1 MALVGPRG
9 LLDVRWPNADGVA
22 DLQAPVGAGSTLT
35 VTLSGRLG
43 RLNPQLTLNRHRH
56 SLAADSA
63 QLGGRMKAP
72 SLVCL
77 GMAALAPACRESA
90 PMANHPIRLVDLY
103 RPEPGTA
110 SKEAPARAAPAS
122 ELRFAAATP
131 PTPQAGPPG
140 HKPAPPWEAGPG
152 VADLKVKDGYLSGR
166 TVGPVAIVHLR
177 RPRSDDRDVLHEV
190 QVRMRASAGAN
201 LSLLFRNTDDV
212 DLKLES
218 ENQAIVPWPLN
229 TPVVAGPEMRTYV
242 LHPPASIPM
251 ASRHLLVR
259 PTDAAGAAFEIE
271 SIRMVSRR
279 ENLSGIR
286 GGLSWEGLSEVYRE
300 TLVARAPDALRFD
313 VDLPRRPR
321 LQLAIGTLEPD
332 PVTFKV
338 SVHDGGGSAEEVVA
352 QRTVT
357 TPYRWD
363 TVKVDLDR
371 FAGRRVG
378 LSLSLAAERPGT
390 IGFWGAPVIND
401 GPRTTAPD
409 GERPQ
414 GVIFIWADT
423 LRRDHLPFYGYS
435 RPTAPVLARLASE
448 GTLFEDSIAQASWT
462 KASGPSMMTSLYPT
476 STGVQSFND
485 ILPSSANTL
494 AEAFR
499 KEGRATLALTSIP
512 FVGQFSHMHQGFEEL
527 HEPGAL
533 DRGGRFRLKTARPAV
548 DRLLPWLDDHRDV
561 PFYVLLH
568 VADPHSP
575 FRPEPPYDSLFS
587 DPGGHA
593 EHERQMERVKPLIR
607 NPNMRPR
614 IMPTREELVAA
625 GIDPQAYIA
634 REKDWY
640 DGSIRAMDTELGRVI
655 ERLRELGLDR
665 RTLVVFT
672 SDHGEEFL
680 EHGKTFHQQTAY
692 GELANVP
699 LFFWWP
705 GRVPA
710 GKRVPEMVQSIDI
723 MPTLLELSGVP
734 VPGGIQGASLVPF
747 LKGERNPAWPRPA
760 VTEASGRMAATQ
772 EEVEES
778 FAIALEGWK
787 LVHHPRRPAGRP
799 EYELFDRRRD
809 PLDQVDLAP
818 EHPDVVERLAKEL
831 HAWRKLAESM
841 RLPPDS
847 QLAGSLNAEELER
860 LRALGYIH

>member
-1 MALVGPRG
+1 
-9 LLDVRWPNADGVA
+9 
-22 DLQAPVGAGSTLT
+22 
-35 VTLSGRLG
+35 
-43 RLNPQLTLNRHRH
+43 
-56 SLAADSA
+56 
-63 QLGGRMKAP
+63 MKA
-72 SLVCL
+72 SAVVCL
-77 GMAALAPACRESA
+77 AMAALVAACRESA
-90 PMANHPIRLVDLY
+90 PTANQPIRLVDLY

-110 SKEAPARAAPAS
+110 SKEAPARAAPGS
-122 ELRFAAATP
+122 EFRFAAATP
-131 PTPQAGPPG
+131 PTPRAGPPG
-140 HKPAPPWEAGPG
+140 VRSAPAWAAGPG
-152 VADLKVKDGYLSGR
+152 VEGLKVKDGYLSGR
-166 TVGPVAIVHLR
+166 TAGPVAIVHLR

-201 LSLLFRNTDDV
+201 LSVLLRNTDDV

-218 ENQAIVPWPLN
+218 ETQPIVPWPLN
-229 TPVVAGPEMRTYV
+229 TPIVAGPEMRTYV
-242 LHPPASIPM
+242 LHTTASIPM
-251 ASRHLLVR
+251 ASRHLLIR

-271 SIRMVSRR
+271 SVRMVSRR
-279 ENLSGIR
+279 ENLSSIR
-286 GGLSWEGLSEVYRE
+286 GGLSWEGLGEVYRE

-313 VDLPRRPR
+313 VELPRHPR
-321 LQLAIGTLEPD
+321 LQLAVGTLEPG

-338 SVHDGGGSAEEVVA
+338 AVHAGPGSAEEVVA

-371 FAGRRVG
+371 FAGRKVG
-378 LSLSLAAERPGT
+378 LVLALAAERPGT
-390 IGFWGAPVIND
+390 LGFWGAPVVND
-401 GPRTTAPD
+401 ARPATARD

-448 GTLFEDSIAQASWT
+448 GALFEDSVAQASWT

-485 ILPSSANTL
+485 VLPSSANTL

-512 FVGQFSHMHQGFEEL
+512 FVGRFSRMHQGFEEL
-527 HEPGAL
+527 YEPGAL
-533 DRGGRFRLKTARPAV
+533 DRGGPLRLKTARPAV

-568 VADPHSP
+568 VADPHAP

-587 DPGGHA
+587 DPGGRA
-593 EHERQMERVKPLIR
+593 EHERQMERVKPFIR

-614 IMPTREELVAA
+614 IMPTREDLVAA
-625 GIDPQAYIA
+625 GIDPEAYVA

-640 DGSIRAMDTELGRVI
+640 DGSIRAMDTELGRVV

-680 EHGKTFHQQTAY
+680 EHGKTFHQQTVY

-705 GRVPA
+705 GHVPA
-710 GKRVPEMVQSIDI
+710 GKRIPDMVESIDI
-723 MPTLLELSGVP
+723 MPTLLELSGARAP
-734 VPGGIQGASLVPF
+734 AGIQGASLVPF
-747 LKGERNPAWPRPA
+747 LRGERNPAWPRPA
-760 VTEASGRMAATQ
+760 VTEAAGRMAATE

-778 FAIALEGWK
+778 FAIAMDGWK
-787 LVHHPRRPAGRP
+787 LVHHPRRPPGRP
-799 EYELFDRRRD
+799 EYELFDRRQD
-809 PLDQVDLAP
+809 PLDQKDLAP
-818 EHPDVVERLAKEL
+818 THPDIVERLAKEL
-831 HAWRKLAESM
+831 QAWRKLAESM
-841 RLPPDS
+841 RLKPDS
-847 QLAGSLNAEELER
+847 ELGGSLSAEELER
-860 LRALGYIH
+860 LRALGYIQ

>member
-1 MALVGPRG
+1 
-9 LLDVRWPNADGVA
+9 
-22 DLQAPVGAGSTLT
+22 
-35 VTLSGRLG
+35 
-43 RLNPQLTLNRHRH
+43 
-56 SLAADSA
+56 
-63 QLGGRMKAP
+63 MKA
-72 SLVCL
+72 SAAVCL
-77 GMAALAPACRESA
+77 GMATLVPACREGDPATSQ
-90 PMANHPIRLVDLY
+90 PIRLVDLY

-110 SKEAPARAAPAS
+110 SKEAPPRAAPGS
-122 ELRFAAATP
+122 EMRFDAVAP

-140 HKPAPPWEAGPG
+140 AQPAPPGPPWAAGPG
-152 VADLKVKDGYLSGR
+152 VLDLKVKDGRLSGR
-166 TVGPVAIVHLR
+166 TVGPVAIVHAR

-201 LSLLFRNTDDV
+201 VSALFRNTDDV

-218 ENQAIVPWPLN
+218 ENQPIIPWPLN
-229 TPVVAGPEMRTYV
+229 SPIVAGPEMRTYI
-242 LHPPASIPM
+242 LHTTASIPM
-251 ASRHLLVR
+251 ASRHLLIR
-259 PTDAAGAAFEIE
+259 PTDAAGATFEIE
-271 SIRMVSRR
+271 SVRMVSRR
-279 ENLSGIR
+279 ENLSSIR
-286 GGLSWEGLSEVYRE
+286 GGLSWEGLGEVYRE

-313 VDLPRRPR
+313 VRLPRGPR
-321 LQLAIGTLEPD
+321 LQLAIGTLEPG
-332 PVTFKV
+332 PVTFTV
-338 SVHDGGGSAEEVVA
+338 AVRGGRGSAEEVVV

-357 TPYRWD
+357 TPYRWE
-363 TVKVDLDR
+363 TVKVDLRR
-371 FAGRRVG
+371 FAGRNVG
-378 LSLSLAAERPGT
+378 LSLALTADRPGT
-390 IGFWGAPVIND
+390 LGFWGAPVIND
-401 GPRTTAPD
+401 ARPATDRD
-409 GERPQ
+409 GGRPQ

-423 LRRDHLPFYGYS
+423 LRRDHLPFHGYS

-448 GTLFEDSIAQASWT
+448 GALFEDAIAQASWT

-499 KEGRATLALTSIP
+499 REGRATLALTSIT
-512 FVGQFSHMHQGFEEL
+512 FVGRFSHMHQGFEEL

-575 FRPEPPYDSLFS
+575 FRPEPPYDSLFF

-607 NPNMRPR
+607 NPVMRPR
-614 IMPTREELVAA
+614 NMPTRDELVAA

-640 DGSIRAMDTELGRVI
+640 DGSIRAMDTEIGRVI
-655 ERLRELGLDR
+655 EKLRELGLDR
-665 RTLVVFT
+665 RTLIVFT

-680 EHGKTFHQQTAY
+680 EHGRTFHQQSVY

-710 GKRVPEMVQSIDI
+710 GVRIPEMVQLIDV

-734 VPGGIQGASLVPF
+734 APAGIQGASLVPF
-747 LKGERNPAWPRPA
+747 LKGERNRAWPRPA

-778 FAIALEGWK
+778 FAIAVEGWK
-787 LVHHPRRPAGRP
+787 LVHHPRRPPGRP
-799 EYELFDRRRD
+799 EYELFDRRQD

-818 EHPDVVERLAKEL
+818 KHPEIVERLTREL
-831 HAWRKLAESM
+831 RLWRKLAEAK

-847 QLAGSLNAEELER
+847 QLAGSLSAEELER
-860 LRALGYIH
+860 LRALGYIQ

>member
-1 MALVGPRG
+1 
-9 LLDVRWPNADGVA
+9 
-22 DLQAPVGAGSTLT
+22 
-35 VTLSGRLG
+35 
-43 RLNPQLTLNRHRH
+43 
-56 SLAADSA
+56 
-63 QLGGRMKAP
+63 MKA
-72 SLVCL
+72 SAVVCL
-77 GMAALAPACRESA
+77 GVAALLPACRESA
-90 PMANHPIRLVDLY
+90 SKASPPIRLVDLY

-110 SKEAPARAAPAS
+110 SKEAPARAVPGS
-122 ELRFAAATP
+122 EFRFDVATP
-131 PTPQAGPPG
+131 PTPQPGPPG
-140 HKPAPPWEAGPG
+140 VKLAPPGPPWAAGPG
-152 VADLKVKDGYLSGR
+152 TEDLKVKDGHLSGR
-166 TVGPVAIVHLR
+166 TAAPVAIVHLR

-201 LSLLFRNTDDV
+201 LSVLFRNTDDV

-218 ENQAIVPWPLN
+218 ENQPIIPWPLS
-229 TPVVAGPEMRTYV
+229 TPIVAGPEMRTYV
-242 LHPPASIPM
+242 LHTTASIPM

-271 SIRMVSRR
+271 SVRMVSRR
-279 ENLSGIR
+279 ENLSSVR
-286 GGLSWEGLSEVYRE
+286 GGLSWEGLGEVYRE
-300 TLVARAPDALRFD
+300 TLVARAPDVLRFE
-313 VDLPRRPR
+313 VELPRRPR
-321 LQLAIGTLEPD
+321 LQLAIGTLEPG

-338 SVHDGGGSAEEVVA
+338 AVDGGRGSAEEVVA

-363 TVKVDLDR
+363 SVKVDLDR
-371 FAGRRVG
+371 FAGRKVG
-378 LSLSLAAERPGT
+378 VVLALAAERPGT
-390 IGFWGAPVIND
+390 LGFWGAPVIND
-401 GPRTTAPD
+401 ALPATARD

-435 RPTAPVLARLASE
+435 RPTAPVLARLAAE

-476 STGVQSFND
+476 STGVRSFND
-485 ILPSSANTL
+485 VLPSSANTL

-499 KEGRATLALTSIP
+499 KEGRATLALTSIS
-512 FVGQFSHMHQGFEEL
+512 FVGRFSHMHQGFEEL
-527 HEPGAL
+527 HESGAL
-533 DRGGRFRLKTARPAV
+533 DRGGPLRVKTARPAV

-593 EHERQMERVKPLIR
+593 EHERRMERVKPLIR
-607 NPNMRPR
+607 NPTMRTR
-614 IMPTREELVAA
+614 VMPTREELAAA
-625 GIDPQAYIA
+625 GIDPEAYIA

-640 DGSIRAMDTELGRVI
+640 DGSIRGMDTELGRLV
-655 ERLRELGLDR
+655 EKLRELGLER
-665 RTLVVFT
+665 RTLIVFT

-680 EHGKTFHQQTAY
+680 EHGKTFHQQTVY

-723 MPTLLELSGVP
+723 MPTLLELSAAP
-734 VPGGIQGASLVPF
+734 VPAGIQGASLVPF

-760 VTEASGRMAATQ
+760 VTEASGRTAAT
-772 EEVEES
+772 EEQVEES
-778 FAIALEGWK
+778 FAIAVESWK
-787 LVHHPRRPAGRP
+787 LVHHVRRPPGRP

-809 PLDQVDLAP
+809 PLDQVDLARKHP
-818 EHPDVVERLAKEL
+818 EVVKRLANEL
-831 HAWRKLAESM
+831 QAWRKHAESM
-841 RLPPDS
+841 RLRPDS
-847 QLAGSLNAEELER
+847 ELAGSLNAEELER
-860 LRALGYIH
+860 LRALGYIQ